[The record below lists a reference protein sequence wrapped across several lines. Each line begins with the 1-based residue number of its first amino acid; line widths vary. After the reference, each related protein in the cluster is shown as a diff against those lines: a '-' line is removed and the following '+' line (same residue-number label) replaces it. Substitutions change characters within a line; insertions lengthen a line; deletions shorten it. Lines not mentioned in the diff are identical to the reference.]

1 MSQCNTI
8 RWYQSTKKRASQHN
22 HSHSPRATSRRFQ
35 RTPLRTFGL
44 YVSAIL
50 AANADTFCCRLTS
63 HEAWDKL
70 LTRYR
75 SKLTII
81 QAGAFAGISVNILI
95 FPLDTLKTRLQSPSF
110 QQTYRSSTAIASR
123 ALWRNLYQGVGT
135 VLLVSVP
142 SSGVFFT
149 TYEGLKHVLGASPAG
164 QDGGSSKGILPQP
177 VVHALSSSIAQ
188 LANCAV
194 VTPAEV
200 LKQNAQMLAGSGGSK
215 TTRRGSPSATMM
227 VLRQLKRQPTKLWR
241 GYSALAARDLPFTA
255 LQFPALE
262 WIKSVLLARR
272 ERMRRTTGG
281 GVGVFERAWIA
292 AVSAGVAGSAA
303 AWVTTPFDVV
313 KTRMMLEAGK
323 AEKAGGGGKRKR
335 KNGFQVGKEVFQKEG
350 ARGLFRGGLVRATLT
365 VLGNGLYMGCYEGA
379 KLYLMADEEA

>member
-1 MSQCNTI
+1 
-8 RWYQSTKKRASQHN
+8 
-22 HSHSPRATSRRFQ
+22 
-35 RTPLRTFGL
+35 
-44 YVSAIL
+44 
-50 AANADTFCCRLTS
+50 
-63 HEAWDKL
+63 
-70 LTRYR
+70 
-75 SKLTII
+75 
-81 QAGAFAGISVNILI
+81 
-95 FPLDTLKTRLQSPSF
+95 
-110 QQTYRSSTAIASR
+110 
-123 ALWRNLYQGVGT
+123 VGT

-149 TYEGLKHVLGASPAG
+149 TYEGLKHVLGASSGPTH
-164 QDGGSSKGILPQP
+164 DDSISKGVLPQP

-200 LKQNAQMLAGSGGSK
+200 LKQNAQMLAGPGGNK
-215 TTRRGSPSATMM
+215 RARTPSATIM

-262 WIKSVLLARR
+262 WMKGVLLARR
-272 ERMRRTTGG
+272 EREAEG

-303 AWVTTPFDVV
+303 AWVTTPFDVI
-313 KTRMMLEAGK
+313 KTRMMLEAGNAK
-323 AEKAGGGGKRKR
+323 AEEAGASGREKRKS
-335 KNGFQVGKEVFQKEG
+335 GFRVGKEVFQREG

-365 VLGNGLYMGCYEGA
+365 ILGNGLYMGCYEGA
-379 KLYLMADEEA
+379 KLYLIRDEEV